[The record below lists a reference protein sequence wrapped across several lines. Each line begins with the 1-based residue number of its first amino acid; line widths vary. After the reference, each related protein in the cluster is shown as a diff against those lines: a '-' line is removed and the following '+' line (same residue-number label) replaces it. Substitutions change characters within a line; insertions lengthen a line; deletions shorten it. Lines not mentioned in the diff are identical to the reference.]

1 MRVGRL
7 VQGAIGA
14 LALLAAGHAAKA
26 QTGTL
31 EAAYVLL
38 GPQGALA
45 RAVYSGTTACP
56 SIAVNGAA
64 QAMSVRSSG
73 NTAFPVLVCE
83 LLLPAGA
90 SSAVL
95 AGRNLPL
102 PPASLASVAVLG
114 DTGCRLKGN
123 DKELK
128 KKAKKD
134 SDHVDGKFQDC
145 DVVADWP
152 FSTLAASIASKAP
165 QLVVHVGDY
174 NYRESPCPKGDPGCK
189 GSPYGDNWPTW
200 NADFFKPAAPL
211 LAAAPWIAT
220 RGNHESCSRAGAGY
234 MLFLDPTPAANGK
247 PPACID
253 LLPVFTVAIG
263 GQSFIVL
270 DSNDADDIC
279 PCDSAPYA
287 KQFAAL
293 TPAAGSWLVT
303 HRPVW
308 GFNPKGPINATL
320 QGALKQWQG
329 QLPPGITLTVAG
341 HIHLWEA
348 LSFADKRSPQFVIG
362 NGGTALDKKVGGLT
376 GKKIGD
382 TTVSYSDTKDN
393 WGYTIFVP
401 GAAPGNW
408 TANYY
413 SVKGNEKITCDV
425 TATAVACQ

>member
-1 MRVGRL
+1 MLARSFVGVL
-7 VQGAIGA
+7 VFLTASQSAV
-14 LALLAAGHAAKA
+14 A

-31 EAAYVLL
+31 ETAYVLL

-45 RAVYSGTTACP
+45 RAVFSGAAACP

-64 QAMSVRSSG
+64 QAMSVRSAG
-73 NTAFPVLVCE
+73 NSAFPVLVCE

-90 SSAVL
+90 NSAVL

-102 PPASLASVAVLG
+102 PPAKLASVTVLG
-114 DTGCRLKGN
+114 DTGCRLKGSG
-123 DKELK
+123 KQAERA

-134 SDHVDGKFQDC
+134 LDHADGQFQDC

-174 NYRESPCPKGDPGCK
+174 NYRESPCPPGDAGCQ

-200 NADFFKPAAPL
+200 NADFFKPATPL

-247 PPACID
+247 PPACVD
-253 LLPVFTVAIG
+253 LLPAFTVTVG
-263 GQSFIVL
+263 GQSFIVM
-270 DSNDADDIC
+270 DSSNADDIC
-279 PCDSAPYA
+279 PCNSTPYA

-293 TPAAGSWLVT
+293 KPAAGSWLVT

-308 GFNPKGPINATL
+308 GFNPKGPINSTL
-320 QGALKQWQG
+320 QGALKQWNG
-329 QLPPGITLTVAG
+329 KLPPGITLAIAG

-348 LSFADKRSPQFVIG
+348 LSFADQRSPQFIIG
-362 NGGTALDKKVGGLT
+362 NGGTALDKRVDKLT
-376 GKKIGD
+376 GKKIGG
-382 TTVSYSDTKDN
+382 TSVSYSDTKNN
-393 WGYTIFVP
+393 WGYTIFTP
-401 GAAPGNW
+401 GSAPGNW
-408 TANYY
+408 TADYY
-413 SVKGNEKITCDV
+413 SVKGNEKITCAV